1 MAAPG
6 VFLGRVALEPKLLKS
21 FIYFRCHG
29 SFNESG
35 TLPCRIRGKSSS
47 QIGQQDLRFVRRGVS
62 YCSAVAGGFLAL
74 PSPSLGVSS
83 LDLGRSRKVSGP
95 FLLAFGLLRA
105 GGLSRGFIPPP
116 PGRAATPP
124 TGSWQGDP
132 TAVRTRSPGARTR
145 PTARSGARPY
155 TAPG

>member
-1 MAAPG
+1 M
-6 VFLGRVALEPKLLKS
+6 
-21 FIYFRCHG
+21 
-29 SFNESG
+29 SFNEAE
-35 TLPCRIRGKSSS
+35 TLPCRIRGKSSR
-47 QIGQQDLRFVRRGVS
+47 QIGQQHLRFVRRGVS

-95 FLLAFGLLRA
+95 FLLVFGFAQA
-105 GGLSRGFIPPP
+105 GGSSPGPIPPP
-116 PGRAATPP
+116 PDRAAAPP
-124 TGSWQGDP
+124 SGWRRGDP
-132 TAVRTRSPGARTR
+132 TRARTRPPTARTR

>member
-6 VFLGRVALEPKLLKS
+6 VFLGRVALEPKRLKS
-21 FIYFRCHG
+21 ISYSWCHV

-35 TLPCRIRGKSSS
+35 TLPCRICGKSSP

-95 FLLAFGLLRA
+95 FLFLFSLIAVLCWTTA
-105 GGLSRGFIPPP
+105 GPAGTYS
-116 PGRAATPP
+116 AA
-124 TGSWQGDP
+124 
-132 TAVRTRSPGARTR
+132 
-145 PTARSGARPY
+145 
-155 TAPG
+155 

>member
-1 MAAPG
+1 M
-6 VFLGRVALEPKLLKS
+6 
-21 FIYFRCHG
+21 
-29 SFNESG
+29 SFNQSE
-35 TLPCRIRGKSSS
+35 TLPCRIRGKSSP
-47 QIGQQDLRFVRRGVS
+47 QIGQQHLRFVRRGVS

-95 FLLAFGLLRA
+95 FLLVFGLLHA
-105 GGLSRGFIPPP
+105 GGSPRPIAPP

-124 TGSWQGDP
+124 AGSRQGDP
-132 TAVRTRSPGARTR
+132 KAVRTRSPSAQTR
-145 PTARSGARPY
+145 PTARSDARPY

>member
-1 MAAPG
+1 MRPASCDAP
-6 VFLGRVALEPKLLKS
+6 E
-21 FIYFRCHG
+21 
-29 SFNESG
+29 
-35 TLPCRIRGKSSS
+35 TLPCRIRGESSG

-62 YCSAVAGGFLAL
+62 YCSAVARGFLAL

-95 FLLAFGLLRA
+95 FLLAFGVSCA
-105 GGLSRGFIPPP
+105 GGWSPEPIRLL

-124 TGSWQGDP
+124 AGSRQGDP
-132 TAVRTRSPGARTR
+132 TIARTRPPGARTR

>member
-1 MAAPG
+1 MSG
-6 VFLGRVALEPKLLKS
+6 VHLSRVVPVSKVLKPIS
-21 FIYFRCHG
+21 YFSRRI

-35 TLPCRIRGKSSS
+35 TLPRRIRGKSSS

-95 FLLAFGLLRA
+95 FLLVFAFLHAADFA
-105 GGLSRGFIPPP
+105 GSYS
-116 PGRAATPP
+116 AA
-124 TGSWQGDP
+124 
-132 TAVRTRSPGARTR
+132 AR
-145 PTARSGARPY
+145 
-155 TAPG
+155 